1 MTHRVTKIEK
11 SEHVQLSM
19 NYAFLLKFSFILSNR
34 QYHCENAQTQ
44 KMWKVEEEQKVT
56 VTIFRPWHTN
66 VSVNTSVN
74 FKYASWK
81 ASTYLLLLK
90 KMHQIHIN
98 FYPHNCRKKCFT
110 IRQLLILHIKKHGIT
125 VYDKDNLIWINA
137 KYELQELIWLM
148 IIFLKTLWILA
159 DSKDCN
165 KEYTLHRN
173 PL

>member
-1 MTHRVTKIEK
+1 MKGIHISTSTEK
-11 SEHVQLSM
+11 
-19 NYAFLLKFSFILSNR
+19 
-34 QYHCENAQTQ
+34 NA
-44 KMWKVEEEQKVT
+44 
-56 VTIFRPWHTN
+56 
-66 VSVNTSVN
+66 S
-74 FKYASWK
+74 
-81 ASTYLLLLK
+81 
-90 KMHQIHIN
+90 IHIN

-137 KYELQELIWLM
+137 KYELQELIWLI